1 MGWYSK
7 RGRSSSRA
15 NFFLCVKQFPNIE
28 VNDLPWMFFMET
40 SVGSFFLILEV
51 SVGIL
56 WMTFRESLGS
66 KSVFVSIRIDTFT
79 TFILKFA
86 KTLWHW
92 VNNLFI
98 KTPLEP
104 LNEIGHSKVKNLSNF
119 QGENSQASGVSEFRG
134 LHVEQDSE
142 HFLLNW
148 SKWIQLA
155 KQHNHNNH
163 NSIILEG

>member
-1 MGWYSK
+1 M
-7 RGRSSSRA
+7 
-15 NFFLCVKQFPNIE
+15 KQFPNIE

-86 KTLWHW
+86 KTL
-92 VNNLFI
+92 
-98 KTPLEP
+98 
-104 LNEIGHSKVKNLSNF
+104 
-119 QGENSQASGVSEFRG
+119 
-134 LHVEQDSE
+134 
-142 HFLLNW
+142 
-148 SKWIQLA
+148 
-155 KQHNHNNH
+155 
-163 NSIILEG
+163 